1 MKATKR
7 AFALLLALVLTLA
20 LSVTAFAAD
29 TTGSITIDN
38 AVKDQTYTI
47 YRIFDLNSHNA
58 DYTAF
63 NYKVSEKWTAFFAEG
78 AEGRNYVD
86 FDELGYVT
94 WKKGASAADFAA
106 KAIKFASD
114 NSIANDGQAK
124 ASSETVKFEN
134 LPLGYYLVQSDLG
147 ALCSLDTAMPDV
159 TIKEKNGKPSVDKQV
174 QEDSNSEWGKTN
186 DADLNQV
193 VNFKTTITV
202 SDGNPANYVL
212 HDQMSAG
219 LTFDASS
226 VTVKIGENTLAKDT
240 DYTLV
245 TEGLTDGC
253 TFEIRFIDDT
263 DANGVKSSHAL
274 KPNDVVIVSYSALV
288 NENAV
293 IAGIGN
299 PNETWLDYGDGNYTE
314 HSTTRTYVWK
324 MEAFK
329 YTKNGETETPLK
341 DAQFVLYKEVD
352 GVKHYAIVDASNK
365 ITGWTTEGVEP
376 EEGADA
382 SKTYASVFTTLES
395 GKFSIT
401 GLDADTYYLEEIKA
415 PAGYNMLKAPIKIV
429 IKAVIDPET
438 NVGTATVTYNE
449 TSTGEVKVENKTG
462 TELPSTGGTGTTIFY
477 VLGGLLVVGA
487 GVLLVTRK
495 RMGKS
500 EN

>member
-1 MKATKR
+1 MKTTR
-7 AFALLLALVLTLA
+7 RVFALLLALVLTLA
-20 LSVTAFAAD
+20 LSAAAFAED

-47 YRIFDLNSHNA
+47 YRIFDLDSHNA

-63 NYKVSEKWTAFFAEG
+63 NYKVSEKWKDFFAEG
-78 AEGRNYVD
+78 AEGLNYVD
-86 FDELGYVT
+86 IDDLGYVT
-94 WKKGASAADFAA
+94 WKKGKSAAEFAA

-124 ASSETVKFEN
+124 AASETVKFEN
-134 LPLGYYLVQSDLG
+134 LTLGYYLVQSDLG
-147 ALCSLDTAMPDV
+147 ALCSLDTAMPNV

-174 QEDSNSEWGKTN
+174 QEDSNSGWGKTN

-212 HDQMSAG
+212 HDKMSEG
-219 LTFDASS
+219 LTFRAEDAANL
-226 VTVKIGENTLAKDT
+226 TVKIGDKTLARGT

-245 TEGLTDGC
+245 TDGLTDGC
-253 TFEIRFIDDT
+253 TFEIRF
-263 DANGVKSSHAL
+263 AESAL
-274 KPNDVVIVSYSALV
+274 KPNDVVVVSYSALV
-288 NENAV
+288 NESAV
-293 IAGIGN
+293 IAGTGN
-299 PNETWLDYGDGNYTE
+299 PNETWLDYGEDNHTE
-314 HSTTRTYVWK
+314 HSTTRTYVWE

-329 YTKNGETETPLK
+329 YTMKDGKETALK
-341 DAQFVLYKEVD
+341 DAQFVLYKEV
-352 GVKHYAIVDASNK
+352 GGAKYYAVVDANNK
-365 ITGWTTEGVEP
+365 ITGWTTDGVKP
-376 EEGADA
+376 EKDADE
-382 SKTYASVFTTLES
+382 SKTYASVFTTPES

-429 IKAVIDPET
+429 ITAVIDPET
-438 NVGTATVTYNE
+438 NVGTATVTYNQ

-462 TELPSTGGTGTTIFY
+462 AELPSTGGIGTTIFY
-477 VLGGLLVVGA
+477 VLGGLLVAGA